1 MDEFSDPSWK
11 ITLLLR
17 LPPGARVALHGEL
30 AAAWGPSLAARGYRP
45 VLGMT
50 GQAADCDA
58 VLHFPGRED
67 LHRPPLR
74 SLLGSLGD
82 RGQFFGLF
90 RRRLSIFR
98 GVRGALRNLLG
109 ADAVLQYALERELR
123 KGALDYS
130 LWVPL
135 PNLHDLEELAYA
147 ANTAEVA
154 ASLGRG
160 AGKSRLFRNFSDGF
174 GVHASRKGGNG
185 LTALCG
191 VLQEKLRREGV
202 TPGDLQVAR
211 FDLRARGA
219 LVLILPAS
227 ALEYDLVCRFGYA
240 GATRQQLQ
248 RHWDRQGAVRA
259 DLQRDPAVAAYIPRG
274 VAQFDL
280 DEYRGWIEE
289 RVVGTVSW
297 RLPVQLRKHVEQQL
311 LHFLAGVGGLASA
324 PRTASAEDGDAQ
336 LNVWAE
342 QHSWNSAQLEEP
354 LAASRELLSRAL
366 QTEPFHYGWAHGDF
380 GFGNA
385 IVAADTG
392 DLRGIIDWETASRA
406 APIGIDLFN
415 LLLQRR
421 LASHRGSL
429 AGAVGQLLGLI
440 QAGSLGAEMEGLQD
454 FLVRFLPSGRRQ
466 YVCFGLALHRW
477 VRRELRYSVAAGWS
491 AADLAGALRAF
502 LGISLPFSLR
512 NGDSNNS

>member
-11 ITLLLR
+11 IALLLQ

-30 AAAWGPSLAARGYRP
+30 ALAWEHSLAARGYCP
-45 VLGMT
+45 VLPT
-50 GQAADCDA
+50 NGQPADCDA
-58 VLHFPGRED
+58 VLHFPGRAD
-67 LHRPPLR
+67 TRRPPLR
-74 SLLGSLGD
+74 SLLASLGD

-109 ADAVLQYALERELR
+109 GDAVLQYNLERELR
-123 KGALDYS
+123 DCALDYS

-135 PNLHDLEELAYA
+135 PNLHDLEELAHA

-185 LTALCG
+185 LAALLA
-191 VLQEKLRREGV
+191 VLQEKLYREGIS
-202 TPGDLQVAR
+202 PGDLQVGR

-219 LVLILPAS
+219 LVLILGAS
-227 ALEYDLVCRFGYA
+227 ALGYDLVCRFGYA

-248 RHWDRQGAVRA
+248 RHWDRQSAVRA
-259 DLQRDPAVAAYIPRG
+259 DLLRDAAVAAYIPRG

-280 DEYRGWIEE
+280 GEYRGWIEE

-297 RLPVQLRKHVEQQL
+297 RLPVQLRQHVERQL
-311 LHFLAGVGGLASA
+311 LHFLSGVGALASA
-324 PRTASAEDGDAQ
+324 PRTASIEDSDAQ

-342 QHSWNSAQLEEP
+342 QHSWDSAQLQEP
-354 LAASRELLSRAL
+354 LAACRELLSGAL
-366 QTEPFHYGWAHGDF
+366 QSEPFHYGWAHGDF

-385 IVAADTG
+385 IVAADTAE
-392 DLRGIIDWETASRA
+392 LRGIIDWETASPA

-421 LASHRGSL
+421 LASHRGDL
-429 AGAVGQLLGLI
+429 AEAVGQLLGLI
-440 QAGSLGAEMEGLQD
+440 QAGSLGAQIEGLQD
-454 FLVRFLPSGRRQ
+454 FLLRFLPSGRQQ
-466 YVCFGLALHRW
+466 YVCFGLALYRW
-477 VRRELRYSVAAGWS
+477 VRRERRYSVAAGWS
-491 AADLAGALRAF
+491 ADDLALALRAF
-502 LGISLPFSLR
+502 LGSSRPFSRR

>member
-11 ITLLLR
+11 IALLLQ
-17 LPPGARVALHGEL
+17 LPRRARIGLHGEL
-30 AAAWGPSLAARGYRP
+30 AVAWEPSLAARGYRP
-45 VLGMT
+45 VIRST
-50 GQAADCDA
+50 GQAGDCDA
-58 VLHFPGRED
+58 VLYFPGRRD
-67 LHRPPLR
+67 RHRPPLP
-74 SLLGSLGD
+74 SLLASLGE

-98 GVRGALRNLLG
+98 GLRGALRNLLA
-109 ADAVLQYALERELR
+109 ADAVLQYNLERQLR
-123 KGALDYS
+123 DAALDYS

-135 PNLHDLEELAYA
+135 PNLHDLEELADA
-147 ANTAEVA
+147 QNTAEVA

-160 AGKSRLFRNFSDGF
+160 AGKSRLFRNFSDAF

-185 LTALCG
+185 LNALST
-191 VLQEKLRREGV
+191 VLREKLQAQGV

-219 LVLILPAS
+219 LVLILGAS
-227 ALEYDLVCRFGYA
+227 ALGHDLVCRFGYA

-248 RHWDRQGAVRA
+248 RHWDRQTAVRA
-259 DLQRDPAVAAYIPRG
+259 DLQRDPAVAVYVPRG

-289 RVVGTVSW
+289 RVIGTVSW
-297 RLPVQLRKHVEQQL
+297 RLPVQQRKHVERQL
-311 LHFLAGVGGLASA
+311 LHFLSGVGGLATA
-324 PRTASAEDGDAQ
+324 PRTASAEDIEAQ

-342 QHSWNSAQLEEP
+342 QHSWESASLQEP
-354 LAASRELLSRAL
+354 LSESRELLSRAL
-366 QTEPFHYGWAHGDF
+366 QVEPFHYGWAHGDF

-392 DLRGIIDWETASRA
+392 DLRGIIDWETASQA

-421 LASHRGSL
+421 LQRHRGNL
-429 AGAVGQLLGLI
+429 AEASGQLLGLI
-440 QAGSLGAEMEGLQD
+440 QSGSLGAEMEGLQD
-454 FLVRFLPSGRRQ
+454 FLARFLPSGSQ
-466 YVCFGLALHRW
+466 QSVCFGLALHRW

-491 AADLAGALRAF
+491 ADDLARALRVF
-502 LGISLPFSLR
+502 LGMSRPFNR
-512 NGDSNNS
+512 KNGDSKNS

>member
-1 MDEFSDPSWK
+1 
-11 ITLLLR
+11 
-17 LPPGARVALHGEL
+17 
-30 AAAWGPSLAARGYRP
+30 
-45 VLGMT
+45 
-50 GQAADCDA
+50 
-58 VLHFPGRED
+58 
-67 LHRPPLR
+67 
-74 SLLGSLGD
+74 
-82 RGQFFGLF
+82 
-90 RRRLSIFR
+90 
-98 GVRGALRNLLG
+98 
-109 ADAVLQYALERELR
+109 LERELR
-123 KGALDYS
+123 ACALDYS

-135 PNLHDLEELAYA
+135 PNLYDLEELAYA
-147 ANTAEVA
+147 DNTAEVA

-160 AGKSRLFRNFSDGF
+160 TGKSRLFRNFSDGF
-174 GVHASRKGGNG
+174 GVHASRKGANG
-185 LTALCG
+185 LAALLE

-202 TPGDLQVAR
+202 APGDLQVAR

-219 LVLILPAS
+219 LVLILGAG
-227 ALEYDLVCRFGYA
+227 ALDYDLVCRFGYA

-248 RHWDRQGAVRA
+248 RHWDRQSAVRA
-259 DLQRDPAVAAYIPRG
+259 DLLRDPAVAAYIPRG

-297 RLPVQLRKHVEQQL
+297 RLPVPLRKHVERQL

-324 PRTASAEDGDAQ
+324 PRTASPEDIESQ

-342 QHSWNSAQLEEP
+342 QHSWDSEQLQEP
-354 LAASRELLSRAL
+354 LAASRELLSREL
-366 QTEPFHYGWAHGDF
+366 RSVPLNYGWAHGDF

-415 LLLQRR
+415 LLLQRS
-421 LASHRGSL
+421 LASHRGNL
-429 AGAVGQLLGLI
+429 AEAVGRLLGLI
-440 QAGSLGAEMEGLQD
+440 QAGSLGAQMEGLEK
-454 FLVRFLPSGRRQ
+454 FLARFLPSARQ
-466 YVCFGLALHRW
+466 QTVCFGLALYRW

-491 AADLAGALRAF
+491 AGDLALALRAF
-502 LGISLPFSLR
+502 LGISLPFSRR

>member
-11 ITLLLR
+11 IALLLR
-17 LPPGARVALHGEL
+17 LPPGARIALHGEL
-30 AAAWGPSLAARGYRP
+30 AAAWEHSLAARGYRP
-45 VLGMT
+45 VVPAH
-50 GQAADCDA
+50 GQPADCDA
-58 VLHFPGRED
+58 VLHFPGRKD
-67 LHRPPLR
+67 KQRPPLR
-74 SLLGSLGD
+74 SLLASVGE
-82 RGQFFGLF
+82 RGQFLGLF

-109 ADAVLQYALERELR
+109 ADAVLQYRLERELR
-123 KGALDYS
+123 DSGLSYS

-135 PNLHDLEELAYA
+135 PHLHDLEELAYA

-174 GVHASRKGGNG
+174 GVHATRKKGDG
-185 LTALCG
+185 LAALLG
-191 VLQEKLRREGV
+191 VLREKLHQEGV

-219 LVLILPAS
+219 LVLILRAS
-227 ALEYDLVCRFGYA
+227 ALKYDLVCRFGYA

-248 RHWDRQGAVRA
+248 RHWDRQSAVRA
-259 DLQRDPAVAAYIPRG
+259 DLQRDPSVATYIPRG

-297 RLPVQLRKHVEQQL
+297 RLPVQLREHVEQQL
-311 LHFLAGVGGLASA
+311 LEFLSGVGALASA
-324 PRTASAEDGDAQ
+324 SRSASAEEIEAQ

-342 QHSWNSAQLEEP
+342 QHSWESAQLQEP
-354 LAASRELLSRAL
+354 LAATRDLLSRAL

-392 DLRGIIDWETASRA
+392 DLRGIIDWETASSA
-406 APIGIDLFN
+406 TPTGVDLFN

-421 LASHRGSL
+421 LSSRRHDL
-429 AGAVGQLLGLI
+429 AEVVGQLLGVI
-440 QAGSLGAEMEGLQD
+440 QSGSLGAEIEGLEEY
-454 FLVRFLPSGRRQ
+454 LRRFLPSGRKQ
-466 YVCFGLALHRW
+466 YVCFGLALYRW

-491 AADLAGALRAF
+491 ADDLARALRAF
-502 LGISLPFSLR
+502 LGISRPFSLR